1 MKQRWR
7 RLLSSSVGC
16 APILAVALLATSA
29 AAQQDIDP
37 WAKGTSW
44 AAVRFGYAK
53 SAAEGAADGN
63 VGFGFV
69 YTAFR
74 STKWSY
80 GASAQVDYLGRYG
93 NSHQIEAPFTV
104 ETARHFKWA
113 TPTRP
118 YLGAGLGAYYQKI
131 QGTTDDAASFEPG
144 AYFMLGSNTP
154 VSPRGL
160 LGFDVR
166 VSYVGLNNQDNPVF
180 GGEAT
185 TGRHQSHAYHWSA
198 KLSYAWVL

>member
-1 MKQRWR
+1 VKQRR
-7 RLLSSSVGC
+7 NRLLSSMIGC
-16 APILAVALLATSA
+16 AAFLAVALLASSA
-29 AAQQDIDP
+29 AAQQLDP

-63 VGFGFV
+63 LGFGFV

-74 STKWSY
+74 NPKWSY
-80 GASAQVDYLGRYG
+80 GASAQIDMLGRYG
-93 NSHQIEAPFTV
+93 TASQIEAPFTV

-131 QGTTDDAASFEPG
+131 QGTTDDSADFEPG
-144 AYFMLGSNTP
+144 AYVMLGSNTP

-166 VSYVGLNNQDNPVF
+166 VSYVGMNQQDNPVF

-185 TGRHQSHAYHWSA
+185 TGRHQSHSYHWSA